1 MCIYRNVMY
10 MCVSDWLIDWI
21 CENPRSYRSG
31 REIVREV
38 ITVETIRECWVCVV
52 LCCVVSM
59 RWLTENRVLWAKE
72 EGGGREWV
80 RSVELLISQTV
91 PAFLLQLR
99 VCINVIV
106 GNLCSSLV
114 SQLFSQLCHNFAT
127 WQFMSSKIINS
138 QGSTILFSSLT
149 TSRVNKLW
157 QR

>member
-80 RSVELLISQTV
+80 RGVELLISQTV

-106 GNLCSSLV
+106 GNLCSSPV
-114 SQLFSQLCHNFAT
+114 PQLFSQLYHNFAT
-127 WQFMSSKIINS
+127 WWFMSSKIIKS